1 MTPGLWVKI
10 CGLRTERAIAA
21 AAAAGA
27 QAVGFVFCDA
37 SPRNVSVEQ
46 AAALQRLVPA
56 GVERVAVF
64 LHPAQAL
71 LDAVITALH
80 PDWVQIDVA
89 DLAALS
95 LPGHQRLLPVLR
107 GGAAHQPLPAR
118 FLFEGAH
125 SGSGEKADW
134 SAASR
139 LAGEAELVLAGGL
152 DATNVADA
160 IAQVRPFG
168 VDVSSGVEASPGVKD
183 PMRIRDFV
191 AAARAAHARVAGRA
205 IEENAR

>member
-1 MTPGLWVKI
+1 
-10 CGLRTERAIAA
+10 
-21 AAAAGA
+21 
-27 QAVGFVFCDA
+27 
-37 SPRNVSVEQ
+37 
-46 AAALQRLVPA
+46 
-56 GVERVAVF
+56 
-64 LHPAQAL
+64 
-71 LDAVITALH
+71 
-80 PDWVQIDVA
+80 
-89 DLAALS
+89 
-95 LPGHQRLLPVLR
+95 LLPVLR

-168 VDVSSGVEASPGVKD
+168 VDVSSGVEATLGVKD
-183 PMRIRDFV
+183 PVRIRDFV
-191 AAARAAHARVAGRA
+191 AAARAAHARLAG
-205 IEENAR
+205 